1 MISKSHFA
9 VALTAALVLGVA
21 GCAGKSGGGAA
32 TSPETA
38 RLTQARAKLDSD
50 IAACTAQHGY
60 DPRNAGIVVENVI
73 APGELGWADCAYAA
87 ARNYARVNSALRLD
101 YELLISEHR
110 KLTEGIRTG
119 TTTRSERRAAIESRL
134 ADIHAKE
141 QAQLQAAEASAAA
154 DQQQLRNTVE
164 TMRGFGM

>member
-1 MISKSHFA
+1 MIVKSHLAAALAA
-9 VALTAALVLGVA
+9 VLVLGVA
-21 GCAGKSGGGAA
+21 GCAGKSGGG
-32 TSPETA
+32 TSPEVA

-60 DPRNAGIVVENVI
+60 DPRNAGNVVDNVI
-73 APGELGWADCAYAA
+73 APGELAWSDCAYTA
-87 ARNYARVNSALRLD
+87 ARNYARINSAMRLD

-110 KLTEGIRTG
+110 KLTQGIQAG
-119 TTTRSERRAAIESRL
+119 TTTRSERRAQIESRL

-141 QAQLQAAEASAAA
+141 QAQLQAAEASAEA